1 MAYRLT
7 RNKRGAIAPVAGERQ
22 FSKLVNG
29 VQGHYVDVVV
39 RATVAISVANATA
52 VLNRGSAWSLFDEVG
67 IEENGTDRMIMHGRV
82 LRFLSEMAAPSALS
96 ATRLTSPNIG
106 TYNLEES
113 ARIYFAHPFAANPRE
128 TAFREHDQRQDLRAF
143 AKLSSNAAAALL
155 TVGGA
160 TVAVTAVS
168 ISITH
173 GYDKDER
180 DLPYFIPRI
189 YQQVVQVTGTNA
201 QLPEYIRT
209 NNALRALVV
218 SQETT
223 TVGEVGDVIN
233 ALALKSDTRDIVG
246 PNPVKLAELAYASEF
261 DFGGA
266 VVSTNKAHV
275 GFNFQQWGRLAYL
288 LTPGQDVNLR
298 FEFDVQA
305 SASAGT
311 SQIRITRVELEAD
324 PTLCK
329 QLDIP
334 IN

>member
-1 MAYRLT
+1 MSFRLT
-7 RNKRGAIAPVAGERQ
+7 RNKRSAIAPVAGERQ

-29 VQGHYVDVVV
+29 VQGHYVDVVA
-39 RATVAISVANATA
+39 RATVTVTVANATA
-52 VLNRGSAWSLFDEVG
+52 VLNRGSVWSLFDEIG

-82 LRFLSEMAAPSALS
+82 LRFLSEMAAPSSLS
-96 ATRLTSPNIG
+96 ATRMTSPNIAV
-106 TYNLEES
+106 YNLVES

-128 TAFREHDQRQDLRAF
+128 TAFREHDVRQDLRIF
-143 AKLSSNAAAALL
+143 AKMASNPAAALL

-160 TVAVTAVS
+160 TVVVSAVS
-168 ISITH
+168 VSATH

-189 YQQVVQVTGTNA
+189 YQQVVQVAGTNA
-201 QLPEYIRT
+201 QLPEYIRS
-209 NNALRALVV
+209 NNAIRALVV

-223 TVGEVGDVIN
+223 TVGEVSDILN
-233 ALALKSDTRDIVG
+233 AVALKSDTRDIIG
-246 PNPVKLAELAYASEF
+246 PNPVRLDELQYASEF

-266 VVSTNKAHV
+266 VVSSNKAHL
-275 GFNFQQWGRLAYL
+275 GLNFQQWGRLAYL
-288 LTPGQDVNLR
+288 LAPGQDVNLR

-311 SQIRITRVELEAD
+311 SQLRITRVELDPD

-329 QLDIP
+329 KLDIP
-334 IN
+334 L